1 MKANVTKSNISDF
14 DFLKLY
20 LVISLKS
27 GEVLVDKNF
36 LEHRLYDYMDNE
48 EYICLLLN
56 IKIDRDKVNLDEAF
70 ITSYAYGL
78 LLKTT
83 DINKDKISISDI
95 EAKEILKQ
103 FPLEYVE
110 YMESLYSSLKDK
122 EKFSYQLSL
131 LKKKNKLSK

>member
-1 MKANVTKSNISDF
+1 MKANVAKSNISDF

-20 LVISLKS
+20 LVISLKN
-27 GEVLVDKNF
+27 GEVLVEKNF

-48 EYICLLLN
+48 EYICLLSN
-56 IKIDRDKVNLDEAF
+56 IKIDKDKVNLDEAF

>member
-1 MKANVTKSNISDF
+1 MKANVAKSNISDF

-20 LVISLKS
+20 LVISLKNS
-27 GEVLVDKNF
+27 EVLVEKNF

-48 EYICLLLN
+48 EYICLLSN
-56 IKIDRDKVNLDEAF
+56 IKIDKDKVNLDEAF

-110 YMESLYSSLKDK
+110 CMESLYSSLKDK